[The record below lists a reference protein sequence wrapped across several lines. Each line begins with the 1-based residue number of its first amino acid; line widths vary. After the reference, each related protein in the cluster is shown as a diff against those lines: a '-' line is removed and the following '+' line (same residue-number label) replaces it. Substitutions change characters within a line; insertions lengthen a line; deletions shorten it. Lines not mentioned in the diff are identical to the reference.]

1 MKISWNWL
9 REFIATELPVEK
21 AAELLT
27 DIGLEV
33 EGVYAFES
41 VKGGL
46 KGLIVG
52 ETVEVTKHPDAD
64 KLKITKV
71 NIGSGELLNI
81 VCGAPNVTANQKVIV
96 ATVGTTVF
104 PIKGDPFT
112 IKKAKIRGIESEG
125 MLCADDEIGLGE
137 SHEGLHILPENAI
150 LGSAVKDI
158 FDVYSDTIIEIG
170 LTANHAD
177 ANSHYGVARELAAA
191 LRSRKIEQAELNKL
205 NVLPVDSNSKNNPI
219 QVIIE
224 NHNASPR
231 YSGILI
237 EHIKITSSPSWLQ
250 NQLKAI
256 GLRPINNVVDIT
268 NYILH
273 AFGQPLHAFDADKIK
288 GKKIVVKT
296 LAEGTV
302 FTTLDEKERKLSAS
316 DLMICD
322 AENGICIAG
331 VYGGL
336 HSGISDT
343 TTNIFLESAYFNPA
357 FIRKTESTHGLKTD
371 ASSRFGKGTDP
382 EMTVPALQKAVEMIQ
397 ELCGGE
403 IAGEMIDIYPEKI
416 KPFHIALRFE
426 KLDAMAAIQIP
437 RDTIRTILSSLYIK
451 ITEETPTGLQLE
463 VPSYKNDVVREIDII
478 EEILRMY
485 GFNHIPMPASVRTPY
500 IVQPKPDREQIK
512 FNIIDYLSSNG
523 YYEIFTNAISKS
535 KYTNKYLP
543 KAEPAQVKLLNSLN
557 VELDSMRQSMLFSG
571 LEVIAFNQ
579 NRKQTDL
586 KLFEFGRTYF
596 NHNGKFIEED
606 KLAIFITGNK
616 SEENWNNKTVPVS
629 FFDIKQII
637 STLMYKMNV
646 MPAAI
651 EKNIE
656 HELFD
661 ACTEI
666 TSGNIKYGL
675 FGLVKTSI
683 CSDFDIRQPVYFAE
697 LNWAAMTD
705 SGSKRKTEFKE
716 IPKYPEV
723 RRDLALIIGGEINY
737 NAIKQIAV
745 KEGKQLLR
753 DVVLFDVYE
762 GEKLEGKKSYAIGL
776 TFRDDE
782 KTLTDAEVDSIMQ
795 KMMSKFEQELNAVIR
810 K

>member
-9 REFIATELPVEK
+9 REFIAIELPVDK
-21 AAELLT
+21 AAALLT

-33 EGVYAFES
+33 EAVYPFES

-52 ETVEVTKHPDAD
+52 ETVEVFKHPDAD

-71 NIGSGELLNI
+71 NIGTGDLLNI
-81 VCGAPNVTANQKVIV
+81 VCGAPNVEAGQKVIV
-96 ATVGTTVF
+96 APVGTTVF
-104 PIKGDPFT
+104 PVKGDPFT
-112 IKKAKIRGIESEG
+112 IKKAKIRGVESEG

-137 SHEGLHILPENAI
+137 SHAGLHILPADAI
-150 LGSAVKDI
+150 IGSAVKDL
-158 FDVYSDTIIEIG
+158 FDVYADTVIEIG

-191 LRSRKIEQAELNKL
+191 LRSRKIENAELNKL
-205 NVLPVDSNSKNNPI
+205 HAQPVDAEIKNNLM
-219 QVIIE
+219 QVRIE
-224 NHNASPR
+224 NHTACPR
-231 YSGILI
+231 YSGVLMQ
-237 EHIKITSSPSWLQ
+237 HIKIGTSPAWLQ

-273 AFGQPLHAFDADKIK
+273 AYGQPLHAFDADKIE
-288 GKKIVVKT
+288 GKQIIVKT
-296 LAEGTV
+296 LPEGTN
-302 FTTLDEKERKLSAS
+302 FITLDEKERKLSS
-316 DLMICD
+316 DDLMICD
-322 AENGICIAG
+322 AENGMCIAG

-336 HSGISDT
+336 HSGISDA

-357 FIRKTESTHGLKTD
+357 FIRRTESVHGLKTD

-382 EMTVPALQKAVEMIQ
+382 EMTVAALQKAVEMMR

-403 IAGEMIDIYPEKI
+403 TAGEMIDIYPEKI
-416 KPFHIALRFE
+416 KPFQITLRFE
-426 KLDAMAAIQIP
+426 KLDGMAAMQIP
-437 RDTIRTILSSLYIK
+437 RETIRTILTALHIK
-451 ITEETPTGLQLE
+451 ITGESSTGLQLE
-463 VPSYKNDVVREIDII
+463 VPSYKNDVLREIDII

-485 GFNHIPMPASVRTPY
+485 GFNHIPMPANVRMPY

-512 FNIIDYLSSNG
+512 FHIIDYLASNG

-543 KAEPAQVKLLNSLN
+543 KAGDALVSLMNSLN

-606 KLAIFITGNK
+606 KLAVFITGNNL
-616 SEENWNNKTVPVS
+616 EENWNHKTAAVG
-629 FFDIKQII
+629 FFDLKQII
-637 STLMYKMNV
+637 SGLLYKMEAL
-646 MPAAI
+646 PSAS

-656 HELFD
+656 HDLFET
-661 ACTEI
+661 CIEI
-666 TSGNIKYGL
+666 NSGNSKYGI
-675 FGLVKTSI
+675 FGLVKSSI

-697 LNWAAMTD
+697 LNWPALVDTV
-705 SGSKRKTEFKE
+705 SKRKTLFKE

-723 RRDLALIIGGEINY
+723 RRDLALIIGPEVRY
-737 NAIKQIAV
+737 HDLKQIAV

-753 DVVLFDVYE
+753 DIILFDVYE

-782 KTLTDAEVDSIMQ
+782 KTLTDAEVDAIMQ